1 MPLQER
7 RERIDENDKP
17 LTISKQ
23 FNLLSIHRSELYY
36 KPNVEKEENLKIME
50 LLEKEYLA

>member
-7 RERIDENDKP
+7 RERIDENDKS